1 MLKNCEKNILGGSKG
16 APKPPFYAFLGVLRE
31 KNPAT
36 GTFVYRHIY
45 IAKMPI
51 FSTKN
56 PDFMKNV
63 IKRLNVSVK

>member
-1 MLKNCEKNILGGSKG
+1 MIFRGKNS
-16 APKPPFYAFLGVLRE
+16 
-31 KNPAT
+31 AT
-36 GTFVYRHIY
+36 GTFVYHHIY